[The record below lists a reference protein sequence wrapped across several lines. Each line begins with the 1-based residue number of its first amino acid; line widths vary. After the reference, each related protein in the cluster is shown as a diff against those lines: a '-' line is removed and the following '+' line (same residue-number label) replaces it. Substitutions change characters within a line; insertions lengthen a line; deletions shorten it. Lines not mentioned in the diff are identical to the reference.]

1 MIYTAI
7 FQNVK
12 GRFTTSRYAGSVNRQ
27 EAWKDAAKLGEES
40 DGNCLVLLLPGHQ
53 VVHTY
58 EDIYQGIKD
67 HDVFESG
74 P

>member
-7 FQNVK
+7 FQNIK
-12 GRFTTSRYAGSVNRQ
+12 GKFTSSRCTGSVSRQ
-27 EAWKDAAKLGEES
+27 EAWKEAAKLGES
-40 DGNCLVLLLPGHQ
+40 DGNCLVLLLPGHHL
-53 VVHTY
+53 VHTY